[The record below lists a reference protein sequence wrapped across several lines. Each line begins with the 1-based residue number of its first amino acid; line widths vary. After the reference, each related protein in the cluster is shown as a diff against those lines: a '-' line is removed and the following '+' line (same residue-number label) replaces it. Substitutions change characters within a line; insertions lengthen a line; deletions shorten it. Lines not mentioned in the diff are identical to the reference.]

1 MLNGGS
7 DDPLKWGWVVDYGTL
22 SLLVVEKDM
31 GTRRAFVRMLRRFG
45 VRGVIEAADGSEA
58 LVRCDR
64 SRFDAIFADIET
76 EPMDG
81 LTFVDALRRR
91 SESSCR
97 KAPVIITADI
107 PSVSVAR
114 EARAR
119 GANAMLLKPITGDL
133 LKQKLD
139 RLLDHAQTA

>member
-1 MLNGGS
+1 MP
-7 DDPLKWGWVVDYGTL
+7 DVDYGAL
-22 SLLVVEKDM
+22 SLLVVEKDI
-31 GTRRAFVRMLRRFG
+31 GTRSALVRLLRRFG

-64 SRFDAIFADIET
+64 SRFDAIIANAET

-81 LTFVDALRRR
+81 LTFVDSLRRR

-97 KAPVIITADI
+97 KAPVIIISDV
-107 PSVSVAR
+107 PSVIVAQ

-139 RLLDHAQTA
+139 RILDHARSA